1 MPQRGNTPIW
11 TIEPLGKHHDRA
23 AFSCEEEQLTD
34 YLQKRA
40 SQDVQRF
47 AAAVFVAVAPGSNQV
62 LGYYSLSALSVALE
76 AIPEEQAK
84 LFARYPAVPV
94 TLLGRLARD
103 TTEKGTGLGEYLLMD
118 ALERSYRQ
126 SESIA
131 SSAVIV
137 DAKSEQAAPFYV
149 GYGFLPFPRS
159 PRLLFLP
166 MKTIAK
172 LF

>member
-1 MPQRGNTPIW
+1 
-11 TIEPLGKHHDRA
+11 
-23 AFSCEEEQLTD
+23 
-34 YLQKRA
+34 
-40 SQDVQRF
+40 
-47 AAAVFVAVAPGSNQV
+47 
-62 LGYYSLSALSVALE
+62 
-76 AIPEEQAK
+76 
-84 LFARYPAVPV
+84 
-94 TLLGRLARD
+94 
-103 TTEKGTGLGEYLLMD
+103 MD